1 MLGKSTLGARPPV
14 GETVAGFEVVSWF
27 GILAP
32 SKFPPDMARRIDQEV
47 QKALAEPAFRNKVQS
62 DGTEIVG
69 LGYGGFADYLR
80 QDLQKWKRAV
90 ELSGAKVD

>member
-1 MLGKSTLGARPPV
+1 M
-14 GETVAGFEVVSWF
+14 
-27 GILAP
+27 
-32 SKFPPDMARRIDQEV
+32 QEA
-47 QKALAEPAFRNKVQS
+47 QKALADPAFRDKVQS

-69 LGYGGFADYLR
+69 LGQAGFSDYLR

>member
-1 MLGKSTLGARPPV
+1 LILPDTAKKRTSTPPNV
-14 GETVAGFEVVSWF
+14 EKPASAGFF
-27 GILAP
+27 LFKTHTRTGYLH
-32 SKFPPDMARRIDQEV
+32 FQEV
-47 QKALAEPAFRNKVQS
+47 QKALKAPAFRDKVQS

-69 LGYGGFADYLR
+69 LGQAGFPDYLR